1 MAEAGGAKEPEPGIG
16 GREGGPGGGFGGSPA
31 EQRAEEEAERGS
43 SADVVPGSRETGG
56 RRRRRRRSRGRLGH
70 AEAARGGALVGDSG
84 GALPRRR
91 KEEAG
96 WSGEARWEVTPARR
110 RGW

>member
-31 EQRAEEEAERGS
+31 EQQH
-43 SADVVPGSRETGG
+43 VVPGSRETGR

-70 AEAARGGALVGDSG
+70 AEAARGGAPVGDSG

-96 WSGEARWEVTPARR
+96 WSGEARPGMV
-110 RGW
+110 G